1 MRRFHIYI
9 GFIVWLLTSLFAV
22 SCTDELEGNGY
33 TPNSSSNLQVLVPL
47 VHSNGTRAG
56 ESDPAENLTYNAT
69 EEECR
74 INSLRLFAF
83 PIDGKGTLLNE
94 YLGAPGTSFYE
105 PGNFEGGVD
114 VATYTLRIDPGTYRI
129 YVVANIEDVLKDQ
142 PIDTE
147 DKLKKVVLNYLP
159 EGKPGMP
166 ACGNI
171 PMIYEPLK
179 DTNITGD
186 SKTTDIVANLKF
198 TCVKV
203 KLNLLFDPADSEMQE
218 ALKTNGLKINDITA
232 NNLSQSTSLV
242 WGGKFY
248 ASDKEDVSGI
258 ISPQI
263 MYKQSSEASAAG
275 SFFSDWTRDDTN
287 KNKSNADVITA
298 VGTAA
303 AAPSN
308 IKDKWLFQGTYYLPE
323 RYIKTNDQQSFLTL
337 SGKIGANDN
346 SYNIPLGHTDNP
358 SKPRTFPRGIY
369 YEIIGNIKSLGNI
382 TLDGKTF
389 IKPWE
394 PTSIDADF
402 SHTTLWVNKTSAQI
416 TSIEEDSISYKSNW
430 VNVEFGC
437 DEIVDGKPLVVEA
450 KRDAVN
456 HIITFRINPEIPM
469 SAYGNG
475 EGQFHPKG
483 KTKIWLK
490 ANNLKKYLDVV
501 YDVAPYFEV
510 EPIEVV
516 IYWGENNNTKVFDW
530 ETNLGGLVLPTG
542 EHKIGNSIISVAY
555 AKGYGENNAIGQFTV
570 TATTDPVTTTVH
582 TFAVR
587 SKDSYG
593 GVSREQ
599 NIKVTVRPPVKDYRI
614 YFRAINDRAWDRK
627 LDGKSHEVLFNMPI
641 LSESTGTG
649 ENDRNWNDGWL
660 APWNYEEDWSSGNYV
675 GTWPDKWNNDGN
687 KPSAKNHNIWLY
699 TQKGETTDGIIPES
713 NVWHFINGDWD
724 KGLAMT
730 ADYNNTG
737 WYYYDLPENE
747 KGYQVD
753 KDTKKKLPSSTIKYP
768 KPGETL
774 MIFYNNQYPNTHLH
788 RCPHHLEPGITLFN
802 YEDKEGWVLYDPTS
816 EPYYRVYD
824 EKPIV
829 EDVNYTIYTRYTIDY
844 WYIKYGVAA
853 NGSSDNKLILGTFTV
868 YDRNYNTNHTRSLI
882 CENVG
887 NGWYRTTVKLKA
899 TVGNH
904 EKGIVLCSDQAGHQG
919 DANGIMLFGGRNYE
933 RYQDTGYYDG
943 GSWHPGKPSGV

>member
-129 YVVANIEDVLKDQ
+129 YVVANMEDVLKGQ
-142 PIDTE
+142 TIDTE

-179 DTNITGD
+179 DTNITSD

-258 ISPQI
+258 IGPKI

-308 IKDKWLFQGTYYLPE
+308 INDKWLFQGTYYLPE

-337 SGKIGANDN
+337 SSMIGANDN

-358 SKPRTFPRGIY
+358 EAGSCRTFPRGTY
-369 YEIIGNIKSLGNI
+369 YEIIGKIKSLGNM
-382 TLDGKTF
+382 TLNCNVSVKDW
-389 IKPWE
+389 KPV
-394 PTSIDADF
+394 TIDADF

-437 DEIVDGKPLVVEA
+437 DAIVDGKPLVVVD
-450 KRDAVN
+450 KRDEVN

-475 EGQFHPKG
+475 EGKFPPKG

-490 ANNLKKYLDVV
+490 ANNLKKYLDVDYNV
-501 YDVAPYFEV
+501 EPLFEV
-510 EPIEVV
+510 DPLEVI
-516 IYWGENNNTKVFDW
+516 IYYEASAKTNTKVFTW
-530 ETNLGGLVLPTG
+530 VTNLGGIVLPNEQTST
-542 EHKIGNSIISVAY
+542 IGKSTISISKPSDENAP
-555 AKGYGENNAIGQFTV
+555 KGTFQVE
-570 TATTDPVTTTVH
+570 ATTDPGTTTVH
-582 TFAVR
+582 TFRVH
-587 SKDSYG
+587 SKDSYN
-593 GVSREQ
+593 SNYKYRD
-599 NIKVTVRPPVKDYRI
+599 IKVTVRPPVDNYRI
-614 YFRAINDRAWDRK
+614 YFRAINDRSSNSSNNDK
-627 LDGKSHEVLFNMPI
+627 FKTNQFQGILDEYY
-641 LSESTGTG
+641 GTG
-649 ENDRNWNDGWL
+649 DNNNNWNDS
-660 APWNYEEDWSSGNYV
+660 WS
-675 GTWPDKWNNDGN
+675 WDN
-687 KPSAKNHNIWLY
+687 KMQTSRHNVYIY
-699 TQKGETTDGIIPES
+699 SQKGETTGTAIPKE
-713 NVWHFINGDWD
+713 NVWYFNGR
-724 KGLAMT
+724 
-730 ADYNNTG
+730 YNNPSGMTGDTNNPG
-737 WYYYDLPENE
+737 WYYQDMDFNA
-747 KGYQVD
+747 KGYRLD
-753 KDTKKKLPSSTIKYP
+753 KGDGQETTPI

-774 MIFYNNQYPNTHLH
+774 MIFYSFINDGADLH
-788 RCPHHLEPGITLFN
+788 RCPQHMAPGIPLFN
-802 YEDKEGWVLYDPTS
+802 YEDREGWILYDPTTD
-816 EPYYRVYD
+816 PYYRIFD

-829 EDVNYTIYTRYTIDY
+829 KDINYVVYTKKKVLG
-844 WYIKYGVAA
+844 WAFKFGVATD
-853 NGSSDNKLILGTFTV
+853 NPTSSESNDQYVHWDNTWDGHSAKSFK
-868 YDRNYNTNHTRSLI
+868 S
-882 CENVG
+882 EQVG
-887 NGWYRTTVKLKA
+887 VWWKTTIRLKA
-899 TVGNH
+899 VDGYH
-904 EKGIVLCSDQAGHQG
+904 EKGIVLQFEKDVY
-919 DANGIMLFGGRNYE
+919 DEKYTLFRGRSYE
-933 RYQDTGYYDG
+933 KYNDTGYYDNN
-943 GSWHPGKPSGV
+943 SWHPGIPSGV

>member
-1 MRRFHIYI
+1 MRSRKFFCYMVI
-9 GFIVWLLTSLFAV
+9 LLLAAMTAA
-22 SCTDELEGNGY
+22 CTDDLGDN
-33 TPNSSSNLQVLVPL
+33 TVSSGMSGNLQVLVPL
-47 VHSNGTRAG
+47 MHSNGTRAG
-56 ESDPAENLTYNAT
+56 ESAPAENLTYNAT

-129 YVVANIEDVLKDQ
+129 YVVANMEDVLKDHQ

-179 DTNITGD
+179 DTNITSD

-258 ISPQI
+258 ISSKI

-337 SGKIGANDN
+337 SSMIGANDN

-358 SKPRTFPRGIY
+358 EAEPRRTFPRGTY
-369 YEIIGNIKSLGNI
+369 YEIIGNLKTIGNI
-382 TLDGKTF
+382 TLDCQVHVKD
-389 IKPWE
+389 WE
-394 PTSIDADF
+394 PAELDADF

-437 DEIVDGKPLVVEA
+437 DAIVDGKPLVVVD
-450 KRDAVN
+450 KRDEVN

-469 SAYGNG
+469 SAYGDG
-475 EGQFHPKG
+475 EGKFPPKG

-490 ANNLKKYLDVV
+490 ANNLKKYLDVDYNV
-501 YDVAPYFEV
+501 EPLFEV
-510 EPIEVV
+510 DPLEVI
-516 IYWGENNNTKVFDW
+516 IYYEASAKTNTKVFTW
-530 ETNLGGLVLPTG
+530 VTNLGGIELEKNTSTIG
-542 EHKIGNSIISVAY
+542 SSKISITLNDADTNSNG
-555 AKGYGENNAIGQFTV
+555 KFTV
-570 TATTDPVTTTVH
+570 KAETNPVTTVVH
-582 TFAVR
+582 YFKAW
-587 SKDSYG
+587 SKEYNPKTRG
-593 GVSREQ
+593 REERQ
-599 NIKVTVRPPVKDYRI
+599 IKVTVRPPVGDYRI
-614 YFRAINDRAWDRK
+614 YFRAIND
-627 LDGKSHEVLFNMPI
+627 KSSNNGQYGTNQFQGI
-641 LSESTGTG
+641 LPEYYGTG
-649 ENDRNWNDGWL
+649 DNNNNWNDSWRGEGWD
-660 APWNYEEDWSSGNYV
+660 YSIHEDR
-675 GTWPDKWNNDGN
+675 
-687 KPSAKNHNIWLY
+687 HNIY
-699 TQKGETTDGIIPES
+699 IYSQKGETPGTAIPKE
-713 NVWHFINGDWD
+713 NVWYFNNRYDEPHEHDNASRMTGDE
-724 KGLAMT
+724 
-730 ADYNNTG
+730 NNPG
-737 WYYYDLPENE
+737 WYYKDMDINA
-747 KGYQVD
+747 KGYRWD
-753 KDTKKKLPSSTIKYP
+753 YGNGTETTPI

-774 MIFYNNQYPNTHLH
+774 MIFYSFNNTGADLH
-788 RCPHHLEPGITLFN
+788 RCPHHMAPGITLFN
-802 YEDKEGWVLYDPTS
+802 YEDREGWILYDPTTD
-816 EPYYRVYD
+816 PYYRIFD

-829 EDVNYTIYTRYTIDY
+829 KDINYVVYTKKQVLGWEFRF
-844 WYIKYGVAA
+844 GVATDSPT
-853 NGSSDNKLILGTFTV
+853 SSGNNNQYKHWDNTWDGHEAKSFTSESV
-868 YDRNYNTNHTRSLI
+868 S
-882 CENVG
+882 G
-887 NGWYRTTVKLKA
+887 GWWKTTIKLKA
-899 TVGNH
+899 VDGYH
-904 EKGIVLCSDQAGHQG
+904 EKGIVLQFEKD
-919 DANGIMLFGGRNYE
+919 DYKEKYTLFGGRSYE
-933 RYQDTGYYDG
+933 KYNDTGYYDND
-943 GSWHPGKPSGV
+943 SWHPGKPSGV

>member
-22 SCTDELEGNGY
+22 SCNDELEGNGY
-33 TPNSSSNLQVLVPL
+33 TPNSSGNLQVLVPL

-83 PIDGKGTLLNE
+83 PIDGKSTLLNE

-114 VATYTLRIDPGTYRI
+114 VATYTLRIAPGTYRI
-129 YVVANIEDVLKDQ
+129 YVVANMEDVLKGQ
-142 PIDTE
+142 TIDTE

-258 ISPQI
+258 IGPKI

-303 AAPSN
+303 AAPLK

-337 SGKIGANDN
+337 SSMIGANDN

-358 SKPRTFPRGIY
+358 EAEPRRTFPRGTY
-369 YEIIGNIKSLGNI
+369 YEIIGKIKSLGNM
-382 TLDGKTF
+382 TLNCNVSVEDWT
-389 IKPWE
+389 PV
-394 PTSIDADF
+394 TIDADF

-437 DEIVDGKPLVVEA
+437 DAIVDGKPLVVVD
-450 KRDAVN
+450 KRRDEVN

-475 EGQFHPKG
+475 EGKFPPKG

-490 ANNLKKYLDVV
+490 ANNLKKYLDVDYNV
-501 YDVAPYFEV
+501 EPLFEV
-510 EPIEVV
+510 DPLEVI
-516 IYWGENNNTKVFDW
+516 IYYEASAKTNTKVFTW
-530 ETNLGGLVLPTG
+530 VTNLGGIVLPNELTST
-542 EHKIGNSIISVAY
+542 IGKSTINISKPSDENAP
-555 AKGYGENNAIGQFTV
+555 KGTFQVE
-570 TATTDPVTTTVH
+570 ATTDPGTTTVH
-582 TFAVR
+582 TFRVH
-587 SKDSYG
+587 SKDSYN
-593 GVSREQ
+593 SNYKYRD
-599 NIKVTVRPPVKDYRI
+599 IKVTVRPPVDNYRI
-614 YFRAINDRAWDRK
+614 YFRAINDRSSNN
-627 LDGKSHEVLFNMPI
+627 GKFDTNQFQGI
-641 LSESTGTG
+641 LGEYYGTG
-649 ENDRNWNDGWL
+649 DNNNNWNDS
-660 APWNYEEDWSSGNYV
+660 WSG
-675 GTWPDKWNNDGN
+675 DN
-687 KPSAKNHNIWLY
+687 KMQESRHNVYIY
-699 TQKGETTDGIIPES
+699 SQKGETTGTAIPKE
-713 NVWHFINGDWD
+713 NVWYFNNRYNKPSGMTGD
-724 KGLAMT
+724 T
-730 ADYNNTG
+730 NNPG
-737 WYYYDLPENE
+737 WYYKDMDFNA
-747 KGYQVD
+747 KGYRWD
-753 KDTKKKLPSSTIKYP
+753 SGDGKETTPI

-774 MIFYNNQYPNTHLH
+774 MIFYSYINDGADLH
-788 RCPHHLEPGITLFN
+788 RCPHHMAPGIPLFN
-802 YEDKEGWVLYDPTS
+802 YEDREGWILYDPTTD
-816 EPYYRVYD
+816 PYYRIFD

-829 EDVNYTIYTRYTIDY
+829 KDINYVVYTKNKVLG
-844 WYIKYGVAA
+844 WAFKFGVATD
-853 NGSSDNKLILGTFTV
+853 NPTSSGNNSQYKHWDNTWDGHSAKSFK
-868 YDRNYNTNHTRSLI
+868 S
-882 CENVG
+882 EQVG
-887 NGWYRTTVKLKA
+887 GWWKTTIRLKA
-899 TVGNH
+899 VDGYH
-904 EKGIVLCSDQAGHQG
+904 EKGIVLQFEKDVY
-919 DANGIMLFGGRNYE
+919 DEKYTLFGGRSYE
-933 RYQDTGYYDG
+933 KYKDTGYYDNN
-943 GSWHPGKPSGV
+943 SWHPDKPSGV

>member
-56 ESDPAENLTYNAT
+56 EPDPAENLTYNAT

-129 YVVANIEDVLKDQ
+129 YVVANMEDVLKDQ
-142 PIDTE
+142 TIDTE
-147 DKLKKVVLNYLP
+147 DKLKKVVLKYIP

-186 SKTTDIVANLKF
+186 SKTTDIVANLMF

-242 WGGKFY
+242 WGEKFY

-258 ISPQI
+258 FPSQ

-303 AAPSN
+303 ATPSN

-337 SGKIGANDN
+337 SSMIGDNDN

-358 SKPRTFPRGIY
+358 KAEPRRTFPRGTY
-369 YEIIGNIKSLGNI
+369 YEIIGNLKTIGNI
-382 TLDGKTF
+382 TLDCNMSVKDWQPIT
-389 IKPWE
+389 
-394 PTSIDADF
+394 IDADF

-437 DEIVDGKPLVVEA
+437 DEIVDGKPLVVED
-450 KRDAVN
+450 KKDEVN

-469 SAYGNG
+469 SAYGKG
-475 EGQFHPKG
+475 KFPPKG

-490 ANNLKKYLDVV
+490 ANNLKKYLNVDYNVE
-501 YDVAPYFEV
+501 PLFEV
-510 EPIEVV
+510 DPLEVI
-516 IYWGENNNTKVFDW
+516 IYYEASAKTNTKVFTW
-530 ETNLGGLVLPTG
+530 VTNLGGIVLPDELTST
-542 EHKIGNSIISVAY
+542 IGKSTINISKPSDENAP
-555 AKGYGENNAIGQFTV
+555 KGTFQVE
-570 TATTDPVTTTVH
+570 ATTDPGTTTVH
-582 TFAVR
+582 TFRVH
-587 SKDSYG
+587 SKDSYN
-593 GVSREQ
+593 SNYKYRD
-599 NIKVTVRPPVKDYRI
+599 IKVTVRPPVDNYRI
-614 YFRAINDRAWDRK
+614 YFRAINDRSSNN
-627 LDGKSHEVLFNMPI
+627 GKFNTNQFQGI
-641 LSESTGTG
+641 LGEYYGTG
-649 ENDRNWNDGWL
+649 DNNNNWNDS
-660 APWNYEEDWSSGNYV
+660 WSWDNVIQTSR
-675 GTWPDKWNNDGN
+675 
-687 KPSAKNHNIWLY
+687 HNVYIY
-699 TQKGETTDGIIPES
+699 SQKGETTGTAIPKE
-713 NVWHFINGDWD
+713 NVWYFNNRYNEPHQHSNASRMTGD
-724 KGLAMT
+724 T
-730 ADYNNTG
+730 NNPG
-737 WYYYDLPENE
+737 WYYKDMDFDA
-747 KGYQVD
+747 KGYRWDYGDGQE
-753 KDTKKKLPSSTIKYP
+753 TTPI

-774 MIFYNNQYPNTHLH
+774 MIFYSYINDGADLH
-788 RCPHHLEPGITLFN
+788 RCPHHMAPGIPLFN
-802 YEDKEGWVLYDPTS
+802 YEDREGWILYDPTTD
-816 EPYYRVYD
+816 PYYRIFD

-829 EDVNYTIYTRYTIDY
+829 KDINYVVYTKNKVLGWAFRF
-844 WYIKYGVAA
+844 GVATD
-853 NGSSDNKLILGTFTV
+853 NPTSSGSNSQYTHWDNTWDGNSAKSFK
-868 YDRNYNTNHTRSLI
+868 S
-882 CENVG
+882 EQVG
-887 NGWYRTTVKLKA
+887 GWWKTTIRLKA
-899 TVGNH
+899 VDGYH
-904 EKGIVLCSDQAGHQG
+904 EKGIVLQFEK
-919 DANGIMLFGGRNYE
+919 DAYDEKYTLFGGRSYE
-933 RYQDTGYYDG
+933 KHNDTGYYDNDR
-943 GSWHPGKPSGV
+943 WHPGKPSGV

>member
-129 YVVANIEDVLKDQ
+129 YVVANMEDVLKAQ
-142 PIDTE
+142 ETIDTE

-258 ISPQI
+258 IGPKI

-275 SFFSDWTRDDTN
+275 SFFSNWTRDDTN

-303 AAPSN
+303 ATPSN

-337 SGKIGANDN
+337 SSMIGANDN

-358 SKPRTFPRGIY
+358 EAGSCRTFPRGTY
-369 YEIIGNIKSLGNI
+369 YEIIGKIKSLGNM
-382 TLDGKTF
+382 TLNCNVSVEDWT
-389 IKPWE
+389 PV
-394 PTSIDADF
+394 TIDADF

-437 DEIVDGKPLVVEA
+437 DAIVDGKPLVVVD
-450 KRDAVN
+450 KRDEVN

-483 KTKIWLK
+483 TTKIWLK
-490 ANNLKKYLDVV
+490 ANNLKKYLDVDYNV
-501 YDVAPYFEV
+501 EPLFEV
-510 EPIEVV
+510 DPLEVI
-516 IYWGENNNTKVFDW
+516 IYYEASAKTNTKVFTW
-530 ETNLGGLVLPTG
+530 VTNLGGIVLPNEQTSTIG
-542 EHKIGNSIISVAY
+542 KSTIKISKPSDENAP
-555 AKGYGENNAIGQFTV
+555 KGTFQVE
-570 TATTDPVTTTVH
+570 ATTDPGTTTVH
-582 TFAVR
+582 TFRVH
-587 SKDSYG
+587 SKDSYN
-593 GVSREQ
+593 SNYKYRD
-599 NIKVTVRPPVKDYRI
+599 IKVTVRPPVDNYRI
-614 YFRAINDRAWDRK
+614 YFRAINDRSSNSSNNDK
-627 LDGKSHEVLFNMPI
+627 FKTNQFQGILDEYY
-641 LSESTGTG
+641 GTG
-649 ENDRNWNDGWL
+649 DNNNNWNDS
-660 APWNYEEDWSSGNYV
+660 WS
-675 GTWPDKWNNDGN
+675 WDN
-687 KPSAKNHNIWLY
+687 KMQTSRHNVYIY
-699 TQKGETTDGIIPES
+699 SQKGETTGTAIPKE
-713 NVWHFINGDWD
+713 NVWYFNGR
-724 KGLAMT
+724 
-730 ADYNNTG
+730 YNNPSGMTGDTNNPG
-737 WYYYDLPENE
+737 WYYQDMDFNA
-747 KGYQVD
+747 KGYRLD
-753 KDTKKKLPSSTIKYP
+753 KGDGQETTPI

-774 MIFYNNQYPNTHLH
+774 MIFYSFINDGADLH
-788 RCPHHLEPGITLFN
+788 RCPQHMAPGIPLFN
-802 YEDKEGWVLYDPTS
+802 YEDREGWILYDPTTD
-816 EPYYRVYD
+816 PYYRIFD

-829 EDVNYTIYTRYTIDY
+829 KDINYVVYTKTKVLG
-844 WYIKYGVAA
+844 WAFKFGVATD
-853 NGSSDNKLILGTFTV
+853 NPTSSGSNDQYKHWDNTWDGHSAKSFK
-868 YDRNYNTNHTRSLI
+868 S
-882 CENVG
+882 EQVG
-887 NGWYRTTVKLKA
+887 GWWKTTIRLKA
-899 TVGNH
+899 VDGYH
-904 EKGIVLCSDQAGHQG
+904 EKGIVLQFEKDVY
-919 DANGIMLFGGRNYE
+919 DEKYTLFGGRSYE
-933 RYQDTGYYDG
+933 KHKDTGYYDNN
-943 GSWHPGKPSGV
+943 SWHPGKPSGV

>member
-129 YVVANIEDVLKDQ
+129 YVVANMEDVLKAQ
-142 PIDTE
+142 ETIDTE

-258 ISPQI
+258 IGPKI

-303 AAPSN
+303 ATPSN

-337 SGKIGANDN
+337 SSMIGANDN

-358 SKPRTFPRGIY
+358 EAGSCRTFPRGTY
-369 YEIIGNIKSLGNI
+369 YEIIGKIKSLGNM
-382 TLDGKTF
+382 TLNCNVSVEDWT
-389 IKPWE
+389 PV
-394 PTSIDADF
+394 TIDADF

-437 DEIVDGKPLVVEA
+437 DAIVDGKPLVVVD
-450 KRDAVN
+450 KRDEVN

-469 SAYGNG
+469 SAYGDG
-475 EGQFHPKG
+475 EGKFPPKG

-490 ANNLKKYLDVV
+490 ANNLKKYLDVDYNV
-501 YDVAPYFEV
+501 EPLFEV
-510 EPIEVV
+510 DPLEVI
-516 IYWGENNNTKVFDW
+516 IYYEAKAETNTKVFTW
-530 ETNLGGLVLPTG
+530 VTNLGGIVLPDNLTSTIG
-542 EHKIGNSIISVAY
+542 SSTIKISKPSDENAP
-555 AKGYGENNAIGQFTV
+555 KGTFQVE
-570 TATTDPVTTTVH
+570 ATNDPGTTTVH
-582 TFAVR
+582 TFRVH
-587 SKDSYG
+587 SKDLYNSNNKY
-593 GVSREQ
+593 RD
-599 NIKVTVRPPVKDYRI
+599 IKVTVRPPVDNYRI
-614 YFRAINDRAWDRK
+614 YFRAINDRSSNSSNNDK
-627 LDGKSHEVLFNMPI
+627 FKTNQFQGILDEYY
-641 LSESTGTG
+641 GTG
-649 ENDRNWNDGWL
+649 DNNNNWNDS
-660 APWNYEEDWSSGNYV
+660 WS
-675 GTWPDKWNNDGN
+675 WDN
-687 KPSAKNHNIWLY
+687 KMQTSRHNVYIY
-699 TQKGETTDGIIPES
+699 SQKGETTGTAIPKE
-713 NVWHFINGDWD
+713 NVWYFNGR
-724 KGLAMT
+724 
-730 ADYNNTG
+730 YNNPSGMTGDTNNPG
-737 WYYYDLPENE
+737 WYYQDMDFNA
-747 KGYQVD
+747 KGYRLD
-753 KDTKKKLPSSTIKYP
+753 KGDGQETTPI

-774 MIFYNNQYPNTHLH
+774 MIFYSFINDGADLH
-788 RCPHHLEPGITLFN
+788 RCPQHMAPGIPLFN
-802 YEDKEGWVLYDPTS
+802 YEDREGWILYDPTTD
-816 EPYYRVYD
+816 PYYRIFD

-829 EDVNYTIYTRYTIDY
+829 KDINYVVYTKNKVLG
-844 WYIKYGVAA
+844 WAFKFGVATDSPT
-853 NGSSDNKLILGTFTV
+853 SSGEDNNQYIHW
-868 YDRNYNTNHTRSLI
+868 DNTWDGHSAKSFKS
-882 CENVG
+882 EQVG
-887 NGWYRTTVKLKA
+887 DWWKTTIRLKA
-899 TVGNH
+899 VDGYH
-904 EKGIVLCSDQAGHQG
+904 EKGIVLQFEKDVY
-919 DANGIMLFGGRNYE
+919 DEKYTLFGGRSYE
-933 RYQDTGYYDG
+933 KHNDTGYYDN
-943 GSWHPGKPSGV
+943 GSWHSGKPSGV

>member
-129 YVVANIEDVLKDQ
+129 YVVANMEDVLKGQ
-142 PIDTE
+142 TIDTE

-179 DTNITGD
+179 DTNITSD

-258 ISPQI
+258 IGPKI

-303 AAPSN
+303 AAPST

-337 SGKIGANDN
+337 SSMIGANDN

-358 SKPRTFPRGIY
+358 EAGSCRTFPRGTY
-369 YEIIGNIKSLGNI
+369 YEIIGKIKSLGNM
-382 TLDGKTF
+382 TLNCNVSVKDW
-389 IKPWE
+389 KPV
-394 PTSIDADF
+394 TIDADF
-402 SHTTLWVNKTSAQI
+402 SHTTLWVNKTNAQI

-437 DEIVDGKPLVVEA
+437 DAIVDGKPLVVVD
-450 KRDAVN
+450 KRDEVN

-469 SAYGNG
+469 SAYGDG
-475 EGQFHPKG
+475 EGKFPPKG

-490 ANNLKKYLDVV
+490 ANNLKKYLDVDYNV
-501 YDVAPYFEV
+501 EPLFEV
-510 EPIEVV
+510 DPLEVI
-516 IYWGENNNTKVFDW
+516 IYYEASAKNNTKVFTW
-530 ETNLGGLVLPTG
+530 VTNLGGIVLPAKLTYTIG
-542 EHKIGNSIISVAY
+542 ESTIKISKPSDENAP
-555 AKGYGENNAIGQFTV
+555 KGTFQVE
-570 TATTDPVTTTVH
+570 ATTDPGTTTVH
-582 TFAVR
+582 TFRVH
-587 SKDSYG
+587 SKDSYN
-593 GVSREQ
+593 SNYKYRD
-599 NIKVTVRPPVKDYRI
+599 IKVTVRPPVDDYRI
-614 YFRAINDRAWDRK
+614 YFRAINDRSSNN
-627 LDGKSHEVLFNMPI
+627 GKFGTDQFQGIKDEYY
-641 LSESTGTG
+641 GTG
-649 ENDRNWNDGWL
+649 DNNNNWNDS
-660 APWNYEEDWSSGNYV
+660 WSSDNGIQ
-675 GTWPDKWNNDGN
+675 T
-687 KPSAKNHNIWLY
+687 SRHNVYIY
-699 TQKGETTDGIIPES
+699 SQKGETTGTAIPKE
-713 NVWHFINGDWD
+713 NVWYFNNKYNEPHQHGNANRMTGDE
-724 KGLAMT
+724 
-730 ADYNNTG
+730 NNPG
-737 WYYYDLPENE
+737 WYYKDMAVNA
-747 KGYQVD
+747 KGYRRDYGDGQE
-753 KDTKKKLPSSTIKYP
+753 TTPI

-774 MIFYNNQYPNTHLH
+774 MIFYSFINDGADLH
-788 RCPHHLEPGITLFN
+788 RCPQHMAPGIPLFN
-802 YEDKEGWVLYDPTS
+802 YEDREGWILYDPTTD
-816 EPYYRVYD
+816 PYYRIFD

-829 EDVNYTIYTRYTIDY
+829 KDINYVVYTKNKVLG
-844 WYIKYGVAA
+844 WAFKFGVATDSPT
-853 NGSSDNKLILGTFTV
+853 SSGDNNQYIHW
-868 YDRNYNTNHTRSLI
+868 DNTWDGHSAKSFKS
-882 CENVG
+882 EQVG
-887 NGWYRTTVKLKA
+887 DWWKTTIRLKA
-899 TVGNH
+899 VDGYH
-904 EKGIVLCSDQAGHQG
+904 EKGIVLQFEK
-919 DANGIMLFGGRNYE
+919 DAYDEKYTLFGGRSYE
-933 RYQDTGYYDG
+933 KHKDTGYYDNN
-943 GSWHPGKPSGV
+943 SWHPGKPSGV